1 MKRKLRMGMVGGGHG
16 GFIGGVHRIAAQMD
30 GQIELVAGCF
40 SSDPKKSKASGKDFH
55 VAPERTYT
63 DWKAMLKAESE
74 KPADA
79 RLDFISVV
87 VPNWQHCPISKA
99 CLLAGFNVVCDKPL
113 GLSLKE
119 ALDLRKTVKA
129 SGKVFALT
137 HNYTGYPIVKHAR
150 ALVASGQLGK
160 LIKVVVEYPQ
170 GYMTPQIEAK
180 AGTGMARWRT
190 DPKKSGISNAT
201 ADIGTHAENLAR
213 YITGLEIEELCAE
226 LTSFIPGDPLETDSN
241 ILIRYKGGAR
251 GILFASQIMNGEE
264 NDLNIR
270 VYGTKGSLEWH
281 QEQPN
286 ELMLKAAD
294 QPRQIHTR
302 GNSAYLSKVAGE
314 NNRLPWGHP
323 EGFIEAFANTYLNAA
338 QAIRDEVSG
347 KKPPKKGYDFPT
359 IEDGVIGMALIET
372 AVKSSKAKQKWV
384 KFPSV

>member
-40 SSDPKKSKASGKDFH
+40 SSDPRKSRASGRDFH
-55 VAPERTYT
+55 VPPDRTYA
-63 DWKAMLKAESE
+63 DWQAMLKAEAA
-74 KPADA
+74 KPEAE

-99 CLLAGFNVVCDKPL
+99 CLQAGFNVVCDKPL

-119 ALDLRKTVKA
+119 ALDLKKVVQST
-129 SGKVFALT
+129 GKVFCLT

-150 ALVASGQLGK
+150 AMVAQGKLGK
-160 LIKVVVEYPQ
+160 IIKVIVEYPQ
-170 GYMTPQIEAK
+170 GYMTHQIEAK
-180 AGTGMARWRT
+180 AGTGMARWRS

-213 YITGLEIEELCAE
+213 YITGLEIEELCAD
-226 LTSFIPGDPLETDSN
+226 LTAFVPGDPLETDSN
-241 ILIRYKGGAR
+241 ILLRYKGGAR

-270 VYGTKGSLEWH
+270 VYGTRASLEWH

-286 ELMLKAAD
+286 ELLVKAAD
-294 QPRQIHTR
+294 QPRQILTR
-302 GNSAYLSKVAGE
+302 GNSAYLDKSATA
-314 NNRLPWGHP
+314 NTRLPWGHP
-323 EGFIEAFANTYLNAA
+323 EGFIEGFANIYLNAA
-338 QAIRDEVSG
+338 QAIRDEVAG
-347 KKPPKKGYDFPT
+347 KKPPKKGYDFPN
-359 IEDGVIGMALIET
+359 IDDGVVGMALIET
-372 AVKSSKAKQKWV
+372 AVKSAKARQKWIR
-384 KFPSV
+384 FPV